1 MICVVQGCTTQV
13 DRPRIMCTFH
23 WSLVSRETK
32 LRIWAVCEAGM
43 GPPFRGASAS
53 EVWVRC
59 VSEACKEAIQG
70 DLRQPALK

>member
-32 LRIWAVCEAGM
+32 LQIWAVCEAGM
-43 GPPFRGASAS
+43 EPPFRGVSAS
-53 EVWVRC
+53 EV
-59 VSEACKEAIQG
+59 
-70 DLRQPALK
+70 